1 VLNNQIVSRHNKRG
15 RFTVLLK
22 LSQLLT
28 PNFTVLSDQ
37 YKTVPTPQAN
47 TTIITM
53 CTIVIHGGAGVIDK
67 SVNKEPYIAALSH
80 IISAAADFA
89 TSSSEGSVITALDV
103 VEYAVKLLEDEPL
116 FNAGVGAVL
125 TSAGTH
131 ELEASIM
138 DGTTLKCGAASLVQ
152 TVKNPVSVARAVM
165 ELTKHNYLV
174 GDEAAARIADA
185 RGLARVRNE
194 EFCTERRKYQLEVA
208 KQRASV
214 ALDHSLP
221 MSDPSNCSRL
231 TPGSPNSPTD
241 TATTVDTDDALSSIA
256 SPLSLDAQ
264 RVEPGGTGT
273 VGCVCMLNGQVAAA
287 TSTGG
292 LTNKMPG
299 RVGDTPITGAGNFAH
314 HLSGTLVFDDNS
326 MIVWSVTSCLMSM

>member
-1 VLNNQIVSRHNKRG
+1 
-15 RFTVLLK
+15 
-22 LSQLLT
+22 
-28 PNFTVLSDQ
+28 
-37 YKTVPTPQAN
+37 
-47 TTIITM
+47 
-53 CTIVIHGGAGVIDK
+53 
-67 SVNKEPYIAALSH
+67 
-80 IISAAADFA
+80 
-89 TSSSEGSVITALDV
+89 
-103 VEYAVKLLEDEPL
+103 
-116 FNAGVGAVL
+116 
-125 TSAGTH
+125 
-131 ELEASIM
+131 M

-221 MSDPSNCSRL
+221 MSDPNNCSKQ
-231 TPGSPNSPTD
+231 TPVSPTSPTD

-256 SPLSLDAQ
+256 SPVSLDAPK
-264 RVEPGGTGT
+264 VEPGGTGT

-314 HLSGTLVFDDNS
+314 YLSGKLVFDDES
-326 MIVWSVTSCLMSM
+326 MIVWLITSSLMSV